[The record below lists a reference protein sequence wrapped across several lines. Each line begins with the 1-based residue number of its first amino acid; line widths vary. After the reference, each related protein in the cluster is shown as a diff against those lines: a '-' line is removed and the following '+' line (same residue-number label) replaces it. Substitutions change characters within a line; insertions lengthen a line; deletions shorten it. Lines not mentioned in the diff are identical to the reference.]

1 MPIQGQIIP
10 SLLQPHV
17 ETYINDNTVFTEQ
30 TVPVEDG
37 IKTICVFTSDQG
49 RDNKIM
55 LMRSLTEYVE
65 EFGQPNF
72 KSHGQPCLMPYGFL
86 SSENANV
93 YCMRVLPDDA
103 TYACVILCAEA
114 QIKEEDEKEEEAQ
127 ELARDGKKKRKYMEI
142 KHCVKSISASKPEAL
157 VGEMNKL
164 LENAAGSHVYPLMA
178 FYCKGRGNYGNSL
191 RVRLSSDITSDK
203 QNNYKNFAI
212 EVLDSKGGLTLKET
226 FARLSLDEDVIVRNA
241 PMFMEDVLN
250 DEDTG
255 SSKIG
260 VKVCTDSILALLK
273 LHNDSCEA
281 ELVSSIFDPLFGK
294 TKTNE
299 QITSIKI
306 LPLAD
311 TSVETRDVEE
321 KVYVNLS
328 EIEGLS
334 LANGTDGKF
343 ALGTV
348 KRQDNIDEV
357 LIAAFNGK
365 LDRSIL
371 SKKRTPAEI
380 ILDAAYSDEVKNAL
394 IGLIN
399 KREDA
404 YGIIDGGIINSSS
417 DLMGWAKDK
426 NSRGSRLFS
435 KEAQHYHMRDPIT
448 GKKIPVTTTYF
459 LATKLP
465 THFKQVGRNIPF
477 VGEEYAKL
485 SGHIKNTLL
494 PVVDADDSEL
504 KEILVDNRVNYYE
517 SIGENIFIRG
527 CQHTSQPIWSDLS
540 EEHNVHV
547 LLKMKREIENMVSSL
562 AYNFSEPEDR
572 KLFTESADRLLSQ
585 YRGMC
590 QSAKVRFEATQFE
603 EQRSAIHCYLD
614 VVFKG
619 IIKSGIIE
627 IDINPR
633 A

>member
-93 YCMRVLPDDA
+93 YCMRVLPEDA
-103 TYACVILCAEA
+103 TYACTILCAEVN
-114 QIKEEDEKEEEAQ
+114 IINKEVSDKEEES
-127 ELARDGKKKRKYMEI
+127 RNGKKTIKCMKI
-142 KHCVKSISASKPEAL
+142 KHCVKNVSASKPEEL
-157 VGEMNKL
+157 VAVMSKL
-164 LENAAGSHVYPLMA
+164 LENAENSHVYPLMA
-178 FYCKGRGNYGNSL
+178 FYCKGRGNYGNAL

-203 QNNYKNFAI
+203 QNSYKNFAV
-212 EVLDSKGGLTLKET
+212 EVLDSRNGLTLKET
-226 FARLSLDEDVIVRNA
+226 FARLSLDEDVIVRNV

-260 VKVCTDSILALLK
+260 VKVCTDSILELLEK
-273 LHNDSCEA
+273 HNKECDGQ
-281 ELVSSIFDPLFGK
+281 LTSSIFDPLFGK
-294 TKTNE
+294 TKTNQ
-299 QITSIKI
+299 QIETIKI
-306 LPLAD
+306 EPA
-311 TSVETRDVEE
+311 TVETRDV
-321 KVYVNLS
+321 VVDVDDITYVNLS
-328 EIEGLS
+328 EIEGLA
-334 LANGTDGKF
+334 LANGTDGEF
-343 ALGTV
+343 ALGTPQ
-348 KRQDNIDEV
+348 RQDNIDKV
-357 LIAAFNGK
+357 LISAFNGK
-365 LDRSIL
+365 IDRSIL

-380 ILDAAYSDEVKNAL
+380 ILDACYSDEVKNAL

-404 YGIIDGGIINSSS
+404 YGVIDGCIINSGS
-417 DLMGWAKDK
+417 DLMEWAKEK

-435 KEAQHYHMRDPIT
+435 KEAQHYYMRDPIT
-448 GKKIPVTTTYF
+448 GKKIAVTTTYF

-494 PVVDADDSEL
+494 PVVDADDTEL

-590 QSAKVRFEATQFE
+590 QSTKVRFEATQFE